1 MDAYIF
7 ISQGLKY
14 KMLYVLAMTLGILF
28 RSIAMFILFYISEI
42 IVKGRQG
49 LKKHVLRLVNLFL
62 FSLVIPIL
70 LPGITLLIDYLVL
83 WAIFS
88 LVEYKKNKVKAI

>member
-1 MDAYIF
+1 
-7 ISQGLKY
+7 
-14 KMLYVLAMTLGILF
+14 
-28 RSIAMFILFYISEI
+28 MFILFYISEI